1 MLRHR
6 FQRLLIL
13 LFSQAFGLHAHEEEG
28 DAHDHDSHEE
38 DNGFVWK
45 ALVVLA
51 SIYAFFLFET
61 LMHLG
66 LKSKIG
72 EHGGH
77 SHVDAEV
84 STLHCQY
91 YT

>member
-1 MLRHR
+1 M
-6 FQRLLIL
+6 
-13 LFSQAFGLHAHEEEG
+13 QALGLHAHEDEAG
-28 DAHDHDSHEE
+28 AHNHEEE

-51 SIYAFFLFET
+51 AIYGFFIFET

-77 SHVDAEV
+77 SHVDVEV
-84 STLHCQY
+84 SSLLL
-91 YT
+91 